1 MSIQSGYGF
10 VHFPLSEEGVKSA
23 LTAISNLD
31 GITINHITLD
41 CSISNQLKQVLS
53 NMEQEKSRKQVQ
65 NNYLTGMNKAS
76 PAAGSFGQPSPQ
88 SFSMQQQGG
97 GGNNG
102 GGIPSNFP
110 SMMNGRHQPPQLQV
124 QPQQQQQQQQQTTAP
139 QIDMSAVAGL
149 PGGSELMGKIANL
162 IHDYTSNPRVNPAA
176 AVVPGPQVRG
186 NFPVPP
192 GMTSAAGNPSHNL
205 SGNDLYRPPAPVLD
219 VPFNMANHGASSSS
233 RLNEGKAFNPSTYGS
248 GSFSEPKSY
257 SSHETPTSSHQQ
269 NQHFFRGTSFHEELT
284 PTERF
289 SESRSYGSDQDKSA
303 FSFQNATNT
312 GNNMSFLNSNNNNSL
327 NDPFAGEPT
336 FGALNGSS
344 NNNSSNSGGFD
355 SSSYTRKQSIG
366 HENDDDEIMK
376 LID

>member
-65 NNYLTGMNKAS
+65 NNYLTGMNKV
-76 PAAGSFGQPSPQ
+76 PPTGGSFGQPSPQ
-88 SFSMQQQGG
+88 SFSMPPQQGG
-97 GGNNG
+97 G

-110 SMMNGRHQPPQLQV
+110 AMMNGRHQPPQLQV
-124 QPQQQQQQQQQTTAP
+124 QPQQQQLQTVTTTP

-176 AVVPGPQVRG
+176 AVVPGPQAQAARG
-186 NFPVPP
+186 GNNFPVPP
-192 GMTSAAGNPSHNL
+192 GMTANASHSL

-219 VPFNMANHGASSSS
+219 VPFNMANNHGSSSSS
-233 RLNEGKAFNPSTYGS
+233 RLSNEGKSFNPSTYGS

-257 SSHETPTSSHQQ
+257 SNHETPTSSHQP
-269 NQHFFRGTSFHEELT
+269 NQHFFRGSSFHEELT

-289 SESRSYGSDQDKSA
+289 SNESRSYGSDQDKSA
-303 FSFQNATNT
+303 FSFQNQ
-312 GNNMSFLNSNNNNSL
+312 GNNMSFLNSNNSNSL
-327 NDPFAGEPT
+327 SDPFASEPT
-336 FGALNGSS
+336 FAALNGSS
-344 NNNSSNSGGFD
+344 SSNNNNSNSGGFD